1 MFVMDKMDVE
11 SNTSCLLYCKEV
23 TKDEPVL
30 GNKGMKTLIEASI
43 ARTDN
48 LNAKI
53 TERMTYHI
61 HTKFY
66 KEYTKKENIIS
77 YLKKD
82 NQKPETYRGELQER
96 RPFDYPTHCLI
107 CSQELDFEKAEK
119 YPEDKSYQISEV
131 EMVDSK
137 KKSTLQESL
146 LQMCEGRTDEV
157 ALNLKAR
164 IIFAGHIRAVE
175 TKYHLQCY

>member
-96 RPFDYPTHCLI
+96 
-107 CSQELDFEKAEK
+107 
-119 YPEDKSYQISEV
+119 
-131 EMVDSK
+131 
-137 KKSTLQESL
+137 
-146 LQMCEGRTDEV
+146 
-157 ALNLKAR
+157 
-164 IIFAGHIRAVE
+164 
-175 TKYHLQCY
+175 